1 MNVDKVIK
9 QLAAREK
16 RLKATL
22 RKLEQKRY
30 DADRDVEKLQDL
42 RQRLDG
48 LRPKQDGRP
57 GTWKGQQGYDLF
69 LLVEGMRKRTGCT
82 AKHAIERLHEI
93 KCPPCDKH
101 TVRELRVRYSQD
113 VKPYWAPRFREMEKI
128 EAELAALEAK
138 RVPVMTDDEVRELVN
153 PGLKGRKGRNR

>member
-1 MNVDKVIK
+1 VNVDKVIK

-16 RLKATL
+16 RLKAIL

-69 LLVEGMRKRTGCT
+69 LIVKDMRKRTGCKV
-82 AKHAIERLHEI
+82 KHAIEALH
-93 KCPPCDKH
+93 KLKWPPCDKH
-101 TVRELRVRYSQD
+101 GVSELRARYSGT
-113 VKPYWAPRFREMEKI
+113 VKPYWAPRVREMEKI
-128 EAELAALEAK
+128 EAELAVLEAK
-138 RVPVMTDDEVRELVN
+138 REPVMTDDEGRDLVN
-153 PGLKGRKGRNR
+153 PGLKGRSR